1 MTSDRHAGAA
11 ARPVLD
17 RRQLDAVEAPPG
29 PLLVLAGAGSGK
41 TRVLTERAAALAR
54 GTLTPEAVLVITFT
68 NRASEELRTR
78 LTTLLGEGP
87 ARRMTVGTFHSV
99 CHRMLRRHP
108 GRVGRSAAFSVYDGS
123 ASRRLIAQAL
133 ADLDA
138 SSAITLREVARQLGH
153 ARARLLGPADYRA
166 IARSEQALIVAR
178 VWELYELA
186 LERSDALDF
195 DELLVRGVRL
205 LGEPDLLAAYQ
216 RRWRAVLVDEYQD
229 TNPAQYEWVRRLAAE
244 HQNLT
249 VIGDDDQA
257 IYHWRGADVS
267 RILEFERDFPGSR
280 VVALERNYRSTG
292 AIVAAA
298 ARLVG
303 HNQRRRPKTMWT
315 PASAGSAVVAV
326 ACAHEREEAQ
336 QAAVWCRALIERG
349 ARAGEIAVLFR
360 TRIQARPLE
369 DALLQAGVPYRVLG
383 GQGLWE
389 TAAVRDLVAH
399 LTLIVN
405 PRDEVAFGRALTSRP
420 GVGPMAL
427 ARVLGAAH
435 GYGGDVVAACVAA
448 AQIPGLGG
456 RKGLTVE
463 AFGRTLQ
470 QLRDALPERGVAAT
484 CADTVL
490 LAGLAERL
498 RRKGGAHSDEQLD
511 RLRRFCR
518 AANRYERE
526 AGEPS
531 LAEFLAQAAL
541 SADEGEQSRPELVTL
556 ATLHAA
562 KGGEW
567 DHVRLVG
574 FCEGLM
580 PHYRAL
586 RRGELEEERRLAYVG
601 LTRAR
606 HELVISWPCRRRGQP
621 TRASRFLAE
630 AGLAIPRAVVGH
642 RGRRAA

>member
-1 MTSDRHAGAA
+1 MFGRELRPAAEAVLDPRQAA
-11 ARPVLD
+11 AVS
-17 RRQLDAVEAPPG
+17 APPG

-54 GTLTPEAVLVITFT
+54 GALTPEAVLVITFT
-68 NRASEELRTR
+68 NRASEELQTR
-78 LTTLLGEGP
+78 LTDLLGEAH

-123 ASRRLIAQAL
+123 ASRRLIGQAL
-133 ADLDA
+133 AELDA
-138 SSAITLREVARQLGH
+138 SAAISLREVMRQLGH

-166 IARSEQALIVAR
+166 LARSERALIVAR
-178 VWELYELA
+178 AWERYELA

-205 LGEPDLLAAYQ
+205 LAEPDLLAAYQ

-229 TNPAQYEWVRRLAAE
+229 TNPAQYEWLRRLAAE
-244 HQNLT
+244 RRNLT

-257 IYHWRGADVS
+257 IYHWRGADVG

-298 ARLVG
+298 ARLVS
-303 HNQRRRPKTMWT
+303 HNRRRRAKTMWT
-315 PASAGSAVVAV
+315 PVPAGAAVVAM
-326 ACAHEREEAQ
+326 ACADEREEAQ
-336 QAAVWCRALIERG
+336 QASIWCKALIERG

-360 TRIQARPLE
+360 TRVQGRPLE

-383 GQGLWE
+383 GQGLWD
-389 TAAVRDLVAH
+389 TAAVRDLIAH

-405 PRDEVAFGRALTSRP
+405 PRDELALARALTSRP
-420 GVGPMAL
+420 GVGPVAL

-435 GYGGDVVAACVAA
+435 GIGGDLLAACVTA
-448 AQIPGLGG
+448 AQIPGLGD
-456 RKGLTVE
+456 RKALTVE
-463 AFGRTLQ
+463 QFGRALR
-470 QLRDALPERGVAAT
+470 QLGERLPDRGVAAT

-490 LAGLAERL
+490 VAGLADRLKRKGGARSDEQLERL
-498 RRKGGAHSDEQLD
+498 RR
-511 RLRRFCR
+511 FVR
-518 AANRYERE
+518 AAYRYDAE
-526 AGEPS
+526 ADEPT

-567 DHVRLVG
+567 DYVRIVG
-574 FCEGLM
+574 CCEGLL

-586 RRGELEEERRLAYVG
+586 RRGEIEEERRLAYVG

-606 HELVISWPCRRRGQP
+606 RELAITWPRGRRGQP
-621 TRASRFLAE
+621 TRASRFLEE
-630 AGLAIPRAVVGH
+630 AGLALSHAALGATH
-642 RGRRAA
+642 RRAA